1 METLARIKKVRAGHR
16 SSASRLMNQLE
27 EASAV
32 TGGPA
37 LEKLHQWKLS
47 LNEKLVKLRT
57 LNDEVLA
64 SIEDDAI
71 EEEIEQADVFSE
83 RLKQSICHVE
93 QLISTH
99 RNTPPTHG
107 SSPTTTASTTTT
119 TMATTTTTST
129 GAASELR
136 PEHRVTPATD
146 AGSRVKL
153 PKLVPK
159 TFNGDLTKW
168 EAFWSTFESS
178 IHLNPS
184 LSAVDKFT
192 YLNSLLEGSAMRA
205 IAGLQLSTSNYT
217 EAIDILKKRFGNK
230 QLIIARHMD
239 TLVELASVP
248 SATNTKALRCFYDH
262 VEFQVRS
269 LKSLSVPLSSY
280 GHLLSSL
287 FMNKLPE
294 DLKLI
299 VSREIG
305 DAEWTVDQL
314 MTIVENEISARERA
328 FSTIGGS
335 QGSVIS
341 TTATFIAG
349 DGQPKC
355 CYCRQGHSS
364 SSCTVIT
371 DITQRKSI
379 LKRTGRCFVCLRRH
393 HLSKNC
399 RSSAKCAHCS
409 GRHHSSIC
417 KNSCTVSRGQPR
429 SDSQNHSAAEH
440 NATITPQL
448 PQSSLPTL
456 QPPTFNLQAPQ
467 PLPPGQQDIPTTTQL
482 YCVNT
487 EVPVLLQTAKAYVHK
502 LDEPK
507 RGMTIRLMLDGG
519 SQRSYITQ
527 RVRDALGL
535 LPDRVEQVQIKTFGS
550 DTTTMQTVEMVRVG
564 IPLKNGT
571 TVKLMLST
579 VPLIC
584 EPLSCQPI
592 AYTKEKYRHLS
603 DLNLADFSR
612 VGDDL
617 QVDALIGSDHYWQL
631 VTGQVIRGQ
640 SGPTAIDTHL
650 GWVLSGPVCSD
661 ANLHNLNPTHSL
673 LVQTSDVQS
682 MDQLLKNFWELESL
696 GIQSVEPSVY
706 DTFKQF
712 IKFDDGR
719 YEVSLP
725 LRSDQIRPPSN
736 FLLAKRR
743 LEGLLKRLRHHPEVL
758 QEYNAIIQQQ
768 LNLGIVEKVS
778 DEGCKDTDVNRIHY
792 LPHHAVI
799 RTDKQTTK
807 LRIVYDASAQHKGLS
822 LNDCLFSGP
831 KFDQNILDILL
842 RFRTYKV
849 ALIADVE
856 KAFLMISVAKED
868 RDSLRFL
875 WTDDVAKP
883 QPEIQAMRFTR
894 VVFGVSASPFLLN
907 ATISYHLEKY
917 RDDHPDLVN
926 TLKQSIYVDDVT

>member
-1 METLARIKKVRAGHR
+1 
-16 SSASRLMNQLE
+16 
-27 EASAV
+27 
-32 TGGPA
+32 
-37 LEKLHQWKLS
+37 
-47 LNEKLVKLRT
+47 
-57 LNDEVLA
+57 
-64 SIEDDAI
+64 
-71 EEEIEQADVFSE
+71 
-83 RLKQSICHVE
+83 
-93 QLISTH
+93 
-99 RNTPPTHG
+99 
-107 SSPTTTASTTTT
+107 
-119 TMATTTTTST
+119 
-129 GAASELR
+129 
-136 PEHRVTPATD
+136 
-146 AGSRVKL
+146 
-153 PKLVPK
+153 
-159 TFNGDLTKW
+159 
-168 EAFWSTFESS
+168 
-178 IHLNPS
+178 
-184 LSAVDKFT
+184 
-192 YLNSLLEGSAMRA
+192 
-205 IAGLQLSTSNYT
+205 
-217 EAIDILKKRFGNK
+217 
-230 QLIIARHMD
+230 
-239 TLVELASVP
+239 
-248 SATNTKALRCFYDH
+248 
-262 VEFQVRS
+262 
-269 LKSLSVPLSSY
+269 
-280 GHLLSSL
+280 
-287 FMNKLPE
+287 
-294 DLKLI
+294 
-299 VSREIG
+299 
-305 DAEWTVDQL
+305 
-314 MTIVENEISARERA
+314 
-328 FSTIGGS
+328 
-335 QGSVIS
+335 
-341 TTATFIAG
+341 
-349 DGQPKC
+349 
-355 CYCRQGHSS
+355 
-364 SSCTVIT
+364 
-371 DITQRKSI
+371 
-379 LKRTGRCFVCLRRH
+379 
-393 HLSKNC
+393 
-399 RSSAKCAHCS
+399 
-409 GRHHSSIC
+409 
-417 KNSCTVSRGQPR
+417 
-429 SDSQNHSAAEH
+429 
-440 NATITPQL
+440 
-448 PQSSLPTL
+448 
-456 QPPTFNLQAPQ
+456 
-467 PLPPGQQDIPTTTQL
+467 
-482 YCVNT
+482 
-487 EVPVLLQTAKAYVHK
+487 
-502 LDEPK
+502 
-507 RGMTIRLMLDGG
+507 MLDGG
-519 SQRSYITQ
+519 SQRSYTTQ

-584 EPLSCQPI
+584 KPLSCQPI

-661 ANLHNLNPTHSL
+661 TNLHNLNPTHSL

-725 LRSDQIRPPSN
+725 WRSDQIQPPSN

-799 RTDKQTTK
+799 CTDKQTTK
-807 LRIVYDASAQHKGLS
+807 LRIVYDASAQDKGLS

-926 TLKQSIYVDDVT
+926 TLKQSIYVDDVTYGADDNDDAYNLYSTSKKLFADGGFNLRKFVTNSSHLHQRIAAEQKLPTEVELYGCIMEEDVTYTSNLLTGSIPGGHKVLGVSWDPVRDVLLFDIRDIANSLHTLEPTKRTIVGFASRFYDPLGFLAPAIIMLKMFFQELCKVKQLWIGMSNYLEKC

>member
-1 METLARIKKVRAGHR
+1 METLARIKKVRAGHHA
-16 SSASRLMNQLE
+16 SASRLMNQLE

-57 LNDEVLA
+57 FNDEVLA

-71 EEEIEQADVFSE
+71 AEEIEQADMFSE
-83 RLKQSICHVE
+83 RLQQSICHVE

-107 SSPTTTASTTTT
+107 NSPTTTTTG
-119 TMATTTTTST
+119 T
-129 GAASELR
+129 GAASEPR

-153 PKLVPK
+153 PKLVLK

-205 IAGLQLSTSNYT
+205 VAGLQLSTSNYT
-217 EAIDILKKRFGNK
+217 EAIDILKKRSGNK

-239 TLVELASVP
+239 TLVELASFP
-248 SATNTKALRCFYDH
+248 SATNTKALRRFYDQ

-269 LKSLSVPLSSY
+269 LRSLSVPLSSY

-294 DLKLI
+294 DLRLI

-328 FSTIGGS
+328 FSSIGGS
-335 QGSVIS
+335 QGSVMS
-341 TTATFIAG
+341 TTAAFIAG

-371 DITQRKSI
+371 DTTQRKGI
-379 LKRTGRCFVCLRRH
+379 LKQTGRCFVCLRRH
-393 HLSKNC
+393 HLSKDC

-417 KNSCTVSRGQPR
+417 KNSRTVSRGQPR
-429 SDSQNHSAAEH
+429 SDSQNHTAAEH

-487 EVPVLLQTAKAYVHK
+487 EVTVLL
-502 LDEPK
+502 
-507 RGMTIRLMLDGG
+507 
-519 SQRSYITQ
+519 
-527 RVRDALGL
+527 
-535 LPDRVEQVQIKTFGS
+535 
-550 DTTTMQTVEMVRVG
+550 
-564 IPLKNGT
+564 
-571 TVKLMLST
+571 
-579 VPLIC
+579 
-584 EPLSCQPI
+584 
-592 AYTKEKYRHLS
+592 
-603 DLNLADFSR
+603 
-612 VGDDL
+612 
-617 QVDALIGSDHYWQL
+617 
-631 VTGQVIRGQ
+631 
-640 SGPTAIDTHL
+640 
-650 GWVLSGPVCSD
+650 
-661 ANLHNLNPTHSL
+661 
-673 LVQTSDVQS
+673 
-682 MDQLLKNFWELESL
+682 
-696 GIQSVEPSVY
+696 
-706 DTFKQF
+706 
-712 IKFDDGR
+712 
-719 YEVSLP
+719 
-725 LRSDQIRPPSN
+725 
-736 FLLAKRR
+736 
-743 LEGLLKRLRHHPEVL
+743 
-758 QEYNAIIQQQ
+758 
-768 LNLGIVEKVS
+768 
-778 DEGCKDTDVNRIHY
+778 
-792 LPHHAVI
+792 
-799 RTDKQTTK
+799 
-807 LRIVYDASAQHKGLS
+807 
-822 LNDCLFSGP
+822 
-831 KFDQNILDILL
+831 
-842 RFRTYKV
+842 
-849 ALIADVE
+849 
-856 KAFLMISVAKED
+856 
-868 RDSLRFL
+868 
-875 WTDDVAKP
+875 
-883 QPEIQAMRFTR
+883 
-894 VVFGVSASPFLLN
+894 
-907 ATISYHLEKY
+907 
-917 RDDHPDLVN
+917 
-926 TLKQSIYVDDVT
+926 